1 MWIKLISPMTTA
13 RPMDS
18 IWKTRMAPPL
28 SLLVLGSLTP
38 PRHKVGLEDGN
49 IQKIKLNDSP
59 DLVGITVKVDT
70 APSAFEIADRYRTRG
85 IRVVMGGI
93 HATSCP
99 EDCAKHAD
107 SVVIG
112 DAEENWP
119 LLVEDAEKQSL
130 KPVYRNSV
138 TVDPAKIPIPRWEML
153 NHGRYLFT
161 NTLTI
166 GRGCP
171 WRCDFCYN
179 SSSNIDSSYRMKS
192 IPQIIDEICSLGTDH
207 VMFIDDNFIGS
218 PEFVRKLLP
227 EFKRLG
233 ITWQTAVS
241 TNIGLYDDI
250 LDMMAEAGCKSLFI
264 GFESVNQKNLMDCRK
279 TQNRIQ
285 GYDSTI
291 AKIHA
296 RGMMV
301 NASLVF
307 GFDGDDVSVFPAT
320 FEWLVRNRIATMT
333 AHILTPYPGTVFYRK
348 LETEGRII
356 DRELR
361 HYNTAHAV
369 FMPAKMSP
377 RELVTGYLKIYDD
390 FYSWLNILRRLPV
403 SDSQVMAYLQ
413 FNLLYRKFGKQTSML
428 GRIFGMRRLAEFARR
443 TSYPKWRRMENA
455 GQCNMFMNGETA
467 LTGLTTNR

>member
-1 MWIKLISPMTTA
+1 VWIKLISPMTTA

-28 SLLVLGSLTP
+28 ALLVLGSLTP
-38 PRHKVGLEDGN
+38 DRHKVTLEDEN
-49 IQKIKLNDSP
+49 IEKIRLDDRP

-70 APSAFEIADRYRTRG
+70 AVRAFEIADRYRANG
-85 IRVVMGGI
+85 VRVVMGGI
-93 HATSCP
+93 HATACP
-99 EDCAKHAD
+99 DDCVKHAD

-112 DAEENWP
+112 DAEEIWP
-119 LLVEDAEKQSL
+119 ILVEDAEQHSL
-130 KPVYRNSV
+130 KKIYRNSG
-138 TVDPAKIPIPRWEML
+138 TVDASRIPVPKWDML

-179 SSSNIDSSYRMKS
+179 SSPNIDSSYRTKS
-192 IPQIIDEICSLGTDH
+192 ISQILDEISSLGTDH

-218 PEFVRKLLP
+218 PDFVRKLLP

-250 LDMMAEAGCKSLFI
+250 LDMMADSGCKSLFI
-264 GFESVNQKNLMDCRK
+264 GFESVNQKNLLNCHK
-279 TQNRIQ
+279 AQNKIE
-285 GYDSTI
+285 GYDATI
-291 AKIHA
+291 EKIHK
-296 RGMMV
+296 RGMLV

-307 GFDGDDVSVFPAT
+307 GFDGDDASVFPAT
-320 FEWLVRNRIATMT
+320 LEWLVKNRVSTMT
-333 AHILTPYPGTVFYRK
+333 AHILTPYPGTVLFRK
-348 LETEGRII
+348 LEVEGRII
-356 DRELR
+356 DRNLK

-377 RELVTGYLKIYDD
+377 RELESGYLKMYAD
-390 FYSWLNILRRLPV
+390 FYSWINILRRLPI
-403 SDSQVMAYLQ
+403 SDSQIMAYLQ

-428 GRIFGMRRLAEFARR
+428 GSIFGMRRLAEFARR
-443 TSYPKWRRMENA
+443 TSYPKWRKRDADEIVLL
-455 GQCNMFMNGETA
+455 NGRTA
-467 LTGLTTNR
+467 LTSLTTNR